1 MEQRTDSEAVKLYA
15 KADTRNKK
23 KKRYPFDFVVVQVQI
38 WLSAVLYHLWSA
50 CMLLVRH
57 LYVRVCSCSAQLT
70 INLTNCKYDC
80 GKCIYF

>member
-1 MEQRTDSEAVKLYA
+1 MDTGAGMEQRTDNEAVKLYA

-23 KKRYPFDFVVVQVQI
+23 KKRYPFDFVVVQLQI
-38 WLSAVLYHLWSA
+38 WLSA

-57 LYVRVCSCSAQLT
+57 LYVHVCSCRAQLT